1 MKRICLS
8 SSLRIVSLVLV
19 CYSDGTKSLGLNRIS
34 SRLVLSEITDGNQGS
49 KKSEIQTL
57 QQSWTRLTALRG
69 GGDRKLKIALCSWE
83 CLYTVA
89 VGGVAPHV
97 TELVAGLTRRF
108 YRQLCEPSPQFDYRP
123 LLKRRNCIFTYFLVQ
138 CTYRKKSKGHEL
150 MLFFDPGGTKCI
162 FLRERD
168 RREKTT
174 RSSTGCMSTGW
185 VRHSSLAALLSPRK
199 TITASCPSHSARPPE
214 AFLVTHAAAAH
225 LRHGRASGRTSAP
238 RCCGLVHTQCMRD
251 MRAPDARSRR
261 HRREVAAGHDARRCK
276 GAETRTAGGG
286 PRGEEGSR

>member
-185 VRHSSLAALLSPRK
+185 VRHSRLAARSFRRGGQSQPLAHRPAPFRLSASCHSRGRSAPAPRPSKRAHERAALLRTRAHAVHAP
-199 TITASCPSHSARPPE
+199 HARAGRCDRAAIDGRLPPHE
-214 AFLVTHAAAAH
+214 AK
-225 LRHGRASGRTSAP
+225 
-238 RCCGLVHTQCMRD
+238 RC
-251 MRAPDARSRR
+251 
-261 HRREVAAGHDARRCK
+261 
-276 GAETRTAGGG
+276 
-286 PRGEEGSR
+286 

>member
-97 TELVAGLTRRF
+97 TELVAGLTRRL
-108 YRQLCEPSPQFDYRP
+108 YRHHCEPSPQLDYRP
-123 LLKRRNCIFTYFLVQ
+123 HLKRSNCIFTYFLVQ
-138 CTYRKKSKGHEL
+138 GTYRKKSKGHEL
-150 MLFFDPGGTKCI
+150 MLFLTQGARSASFCAGGIVGKR
-162 FLRERD
+162 LRD
-168 RREKTT
+168 RRRGACPSGGSGIPVLLRSFRRGRQSRPLAQHLAPVRPKLSLSLTRPQRTCATAEQAGARARRAAADSCT
-174 RSSTGCMSTGW
+174 RSACATC
-185 VRHSSLAALLSPRK
+185 
-199 TITASCPSHSARPPE
+199 AR
-214 AFLVTHAAAAH
+214 
-225 LRHGRASGRTSAP
+225 RT
-238 RCCGLVHTQCMRD
+238 L
-251 MRAPDARSRR
+251 RSRR
-261 HRREVAAGHDARRCK
+261 HRREVAAA
-276 GAETRTAGGG
+276 
-286 PRGEEGSR
+286 